1 MLSYAERAS
10 RIAADAAE
18 VPATFGLRGFRGDV
32 FRVNPLTSYVNAAG
46 TVVLHT
52 DIWSRFGWSPSVQS
66 TLAELRP
73 QVSTPQLREVAEA
86 LHRKCPGTWV
96 NTDPGTT
103 VVLEL
108 RPDDAP
114 HPNYKS
120 EIQTS
125 DGNGMWWR
133 THHLVRQLGGQA

>member
-1 MLSYAERAS
+1 VLSYAERTS

-32 FRVNPLTSYVNAAG
+32 FRVNLASSYVNDAG
-46 TVVLHT
+46 TVVLYT
-52 DIWSRFGWSPSVQS
+52 DAWSRVGWASFAKGPLV
-66 TLAELRP
+66 ELRT
-73 QVSTPQLREVAEA
+73 QVSTPQLREVAET

-96 NTDPGTT
+96 NTDQGTT

-114 HPNYKS
+114 HP
-120 EIQTS
+120 S

>member
-1 MLSYAERAS
+1 MLTYAERTS

-66 TLAELRP
+66 TLAELR
-73 QVSTPQLREVAEA
+73 S
-86 LHRKCPGTWV
+86 
-96 NTDPGTT
+96 
-103 VVLEL
+103 
-108 RPDDAP
+108 PDESAARILNDGQT
-114 HPNYKS
+114 KS
-120 EIQTS
+120 SGSCRSGHSLSSNACVTARAAKLASAVEIP
-125 DGNGMWWR
+125 
-133 THHLVRQLGGQA
+133 VP

>member
-1 MLSYAERAS
+1 MLTYAERTS

-32 FRVNPLTSYVNAAG
+32 FRVNLASSYVNDAG
-46 TVVLHT
+46 TVVLYT
-52 DIWSRFGWSPSVQS
+52 EVWSRVGWASFAKGPLV
-66 TLAELRP
+66 ELRP

-96 NTDPGTT
+96 NTDQGTT
-103 VVLEL
+103 AVLEL

-133 THHLVRQLGGQA
+133 THHLVRQLGGAA